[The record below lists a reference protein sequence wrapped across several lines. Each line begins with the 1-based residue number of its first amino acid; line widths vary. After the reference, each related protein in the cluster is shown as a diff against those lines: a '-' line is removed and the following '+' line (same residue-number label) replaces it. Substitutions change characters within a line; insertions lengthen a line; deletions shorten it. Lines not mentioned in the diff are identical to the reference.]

1 MQVHTTTAS
10 RFVLFDLLCL
20 EISVIKIETVYSQHV
35 NLIKKTIIIV
45 YNIILLTMKMT
56 LERRSG

>member
-20 EISVIKIETVYSQHV
+20 EISVIKIETVIV
-35 NLIKKTIIIV
+35 NT
-45 YNIILLTMKMT
+45 
-56 LERRSG
+56 